1 MKETV
6 MLGRQR
12 LYFMLPDIPSARS
25 TLDEL
30 LLARVGIQHIHFW
43 GTEGKLP
50 ADMPEA
56 NVLHK
61 TDLANGAEVGL
72 LAGGV
77 IGLVLGMWL
86 VYFPPQ
92 WVHLNWL
99 AMVATTLAGAVLGSW
114 MSGMAAAALPNSRL
128 KSFHAGIEEAR
139 FCCGGCAVQACGGN
153 RSADRKASSG
163 SVFLRRRETY
173 SSISIIS
180 SD

>member
-1 MKETV
+1 

-12 LYFMLPDIPSARS
+12 LYFMLPDLASARS

-43 GTEGKLP
+43 GNEGELP
-50 ADMPEA
+50 ADLPEA

-86 VYFPPQ
+86 VYFPPE
-92 WVHLNWL
+92 WVHLNWM
-99 AMVATTLAGAVLGSW
+99 AMVATTLTGAVLGSW

-128 KSFHAGIEEAR
+128 KSFHGGIAEGKILLLVDVPFKRVQEIEALIDKRHPEASFSGIE
-139 FCCGGCAVQACGGN
+139 
-153 RSADRKASSG
+153 KHIP
-163 SVFLRRRETY
+163 VFP
-173 SSISIIS
+173 
-180 SD
+180 

>member
-1 MKETV
+1 

-12 LYFMLPDIPSARS
+12 LYFMLPDVPSARGM
-25 TLDEL
+25 LDEL
-30 LLARVGIQHIHFW
+30 LLARVGIRHIHFW
-43 GTEGKLP
+43 AADGKLP

-77 IGLVLGMWL
+77 IGLLLGMWL
-86 VYFPPQ
+86 VYFPPE

-99 AMVATTLAGAVLGSW
+99 ALVALTLAGAVLGSW

-128 KSFHAGIEEAR
+128 KAFHAGIEEGKILLLVDVPFKR
-139 FCCGGCAVQACGGN
+139 VPEIEELLEK
-153 RSADRKASSG
+153 RHPEASFAG
-163 SVFLRRRETY
+163 VEKHIPVFP
-173 SSISIIS
+173 
-180 SD
+180 

>member
-1 MKETV
+1 

-128 KSFHAGIEEAR
+128 KSFHAGIEEGKILLLVDVPFKRVAEIEALIEKR
-139 FCCGGCAVQACGGN
+139 HPE
-153 RSADRKASSG
+153 ASFSG
-163 SVFLRRRETY
+163 VEKHIPVFP
-173 SSISIIS
+173 
-180 SD
+180 